1 MIRNDFTRSWQ
12 GREAEIKPYP
22 HRLKEVGEAASQQGR
37 IAGDVVNGVL
47 PCGQSAGLIEEVERA
62 GDVVANIAGQAAQ
75 ILSRL
80 ARRGY

>member
-1 MIRNDFTRSWQ
+1 VI
-12 GREAEIKPYP
+12 
-22 HRLKEVGEAASQQGR
+22 
-37 IAGDVVNGVL
+37 NGVL

-62 GDVVANIAGQAAQ
+62 GDVVAKIAGQAAQ